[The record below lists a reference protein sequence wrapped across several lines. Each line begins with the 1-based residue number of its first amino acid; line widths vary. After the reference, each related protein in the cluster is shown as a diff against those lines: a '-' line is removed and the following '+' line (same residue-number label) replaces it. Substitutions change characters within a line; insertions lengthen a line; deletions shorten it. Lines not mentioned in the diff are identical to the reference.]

1 MLIIDDSH
9 YLGAQIPP
17 FPEVRL
23 MTRKNSRYN
32 NDRNRMNYRQYV
44 GSITI
49 INELLDN
56 NEHYAY
62 SIITKKD
69 KIRNKAL
76 RLIREWNGINVNN
89 IDEYLK
95 QINTLHIVTTKILS
109 NIEYTKDKNSMLPY
123 LQGKFSNINS
133 IIEAYNDYLESNPF
147 VAVKYSPLESVDLTG
162 VVLI

>member
-1 MLIIDDSH
+1 M
-9 YLGAQIPP
+9 
-17 FPEVRL
+17 
-23 MTRKNSRYN
+23 NSIRY
-32 NDRNRMNYRQYV
+32 DNY
-44 GSITI
+44 GSIVDM
-49 INELLDN
+49 L
-56 NEHYAY
+56 YATDSY
-62 SIITKKD
+62 VYTVVTPKD

-76 RLIREWNGINVNN
+76 RLIREWTGINVNN

-147 VAVKYSPLESVDLTG
+147 GAVKYSPLESVDLTG

>member
-1 MLIIDDSH
+1 MSDMLK
-9 YLGAQIPP
+9 
-17 FPEVRL
+17 E
-23 MTRKNSRYN
+23 
-32 NDRNRMNYRQYV
+32 
-44 GSITI
+44 GS
-49 INELLDN
+49 N
-56 NEHYAY
+56 Y
-62 SIITKKD
+62 SIVTTKDSK
-69 KIRNKAL
+69 RNEAL
-76 RLIREWNGINVNN
+76 RLINSWNGINVNN

-95 QINTLHIVTTKILS
+95 QINTLHVVTTKILS